1 MWTPSKEVFSIPA
14 VSMVYTRNWY
24 QDFLSELHS
33 YCFLSLK
40 HIAPKTTSIIF
51 TIMYS
56 VPVNI
61 IDTWKSEYFGQSEL
75 TPIFQ
80 IFLPSSGCWIEGILP
95 VWCFR
100 HSPCWWHH
108 IISFVVLLC
117 RYHYCPDHDYSQ
129 HHSPEI
135 SAQGLL
141 CHSNGSLRICLLHLC
156 VLCFGG
162 VWHPALFCQQSE
174 TKQGQRQKEEKTLY
188 VSFPVRTN
196 ELFMRKDHWVWC
208 GFGLVNLPAQWG
220 SALCIPWWKESKW
233 AFVQKIQVYLWS
245 LVRSQIQDI

>member
-1 MWTPSKEVFSIPA
+1 
-14 VSMVYTRNWY
+14 
-24 QDFLSELHS
+24 
-33 YCFLSLK
+33 
-40 HIAPKTTSIIF
+40 
-51 TIMYS
+51 MYS

-80 IFLPSSGCWIEGILP
+80 VFLPSSGCWIEGILP

-108 IISFVVLLC
+108 VISFIVLLC

-156 VLCFGG
+156 VFCFGG

-174 TKQGQRQKEEKTLY
+174 TKQGQRQKEEKPCMYHFL
-188 VSFPVRTN
+188 SGQMNSLWGRII
-196 ELFMRKDHWVWC
+196 
-208 GFGLVNLPAQWG
+208 GFGVGLDWLTYLHSEAQH
-220 SALCIPWWKESKW
+220 
-233 AFVQKIQVYLWS
+233 FVFHDEKRVSELLSRRYRFIYGH
-245 LVRSQIQDI
+245 